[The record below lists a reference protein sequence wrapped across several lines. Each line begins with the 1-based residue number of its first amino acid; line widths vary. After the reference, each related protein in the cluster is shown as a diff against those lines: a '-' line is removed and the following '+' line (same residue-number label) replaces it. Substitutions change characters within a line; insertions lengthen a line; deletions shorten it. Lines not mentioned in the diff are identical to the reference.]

1 MLPAGLGIVCV
12 SPKAAALYD
21 TAKLPR
27 VFFDFGDMK
36 KANATGYFPYTPS
49 LPMLYGLRESLAML
63 FEEGLENV
71 FARHHR
77 LAEGT
82 RAAVKAWGLE
92 LCARRAASGTRTPS
106 APSWCRAGI
115 NGAEVIDIAYRR
127 YNLALG
133 AGLARMAG
141 RLFRIGHLGDLN
153 ECMLLGGIAGRGDG
167 HAGRGHQGHAG
178 QRRRRGRGILARH
191 GQAARASGS
200 CRPARPMPS
209 RRPARRRR
217 RPPAP
222 LDEPHAL
229 RARPPAAA
237 AQRAGG
243 AGLESGHVRR
253 RRSTARP
260 TTSSSISRTRSRRA
274 DKEQARTNVIQ
285 ALLELDWRGRGKTIS
300 VRINGIDTHY
310 MYRDVV
316 DVVEQAGHRLDTI
329 LIPKVGVPAD
339 VYMVD
344 ALVTQIE
351 EAKGIP
357 HRLGIDVLIETA
369 LGMANVEAIAQSSRR
384 LEAMH
389 FGVADY
395 AASCRARTVVIGGL
409 NPDYPGDQWHAALSR
424 MIVACRA
431 YGLRPIDGPFG
442 DFKDPEGYRLAAR
455 RAAALGIEGKWAIHP
470 SQIALANE
478 VFSPPPA
485 EVDRARRILVALDEA
500 AREGRGAAQLDGR
513 MIDAASARMAQ
524 NIVDMAAAI
533 GEGREPRLPDP
544 RLTRSPPWTSTNIRP
559 RSCSPASASRSR
571 GAGWRTARS
580 RRSTAPPRSAAP
592 AGP

>member
-1 MLPAGLGIVCV
+1 M
-12 SPKAAALYD
+12 SH
-21 TAKLPR
+21 TR
-27 VFFDFGDMK
+27 
-36 KANATGYFPYTPS
+36 
-49 LPMLYGLRESLAML
+49 
-63 FEEGLENV
+63 FE
-71 FARHHR
+71 
-77 LAEGT
+77 
-82 RAAVKAWGLE
+82 
-92 LCARRAASGTRTPS
+92 
-106 APSWCRAGI
+106 
-115 NGAEVIDIAYRR
+115 
-127 YNLALG
+127 
-133 AGLARMAG
+133 
-141 RLFRIGHLGDLN
+141 
-153 ECMLLGGIAGRGDG
+153 
-167 HAGRGHQGHAG
+167 
-178 QRRRRGRGILARH
+178 
-191 GQAARASGS
+191 
-200 CRPARPMPS
+200 PARQRLQRSELAVPGSNPGMFQK
-209 RRPARRRR
+209 ALDGEADYIFLDLEDAV
-217 RPPAP
+217 AP
-222 LDEPHAL
+222 
-229 RARPPAAA
+229 
-237 AQRAGG
+237 G
-243 AGLESGHVRR
+243 
-253 RRSTARP
+253 
-260 TTSSSISRTRSRRA
+260 
-274 DKEQARTNVIQ
+274 DKERARTNVIQ

-344 ALVTQIE
+344 AMVSQIE

-442 DFKDPEGYRLAAR
+442 DFKDPDGYRLAAR
-455 RAAALGIEGKWAIHP
+455 RAAALGVEGKWAIHP

-478 VFSPPPA
+478 VFTPPPA
-485 EVDRARRILVALDEA
+485 EVDRARRILAALEDA

-524 NIVDMAAAI
+524 NVVNMAAAI
-533 GEGREPRLPDP
+533 EGQAG
-544 RLTRSPPWTSTNIRP
+544 STVV
-559 RSCSPASASRSR
+559 
-571 GAGWRTARS
+571 GAR
-580 RRSTAPPRSAAP
+580 
-592 AGP
+592 

>member
-1 MLPAGLGIVCV
+1 M
-12 SPKAAALYD
+12 SH
-21 TAKLPR
+21 TR
-27 VFFDFGDMK
+27 
-36 KANATGYFPYTPS
+36 
-49 LPMLYGLRESLAML
+49 
-63 FEEGLENV
+63 FE
-71 FARHHR
+71 
-77 LAEGT
+77 
-82 RAAVKAWGLE
+82 
-92 LCARRAASGTRTPS
+92 
-106 APSWCRAGI
+106 
-115 NGAEVIDIAYRR
+115 
-127 YNLALG
+127 
-133 AGLARMAG
+133 
-141 RLFRIGHLGDLN
+141 
-153 ECMLLGGIAGRGDG
+153 
-167 HAGRGHQGHAG
+167 
-178 QRRRRGRGILARH
+178 
-191 GQAARASGS
+191 
-200 CRPARPMPS
+200 PARQRLQRSELAVPGSNPGMFQK
-209 RRPARRRR
+209 ALDGEADYIFLDLEDAV
-217 RPPAP
+217 AP
-222 LDEPHAL
+222 
-229 RARPPAAA
+229 
-237 AQRAGG
+237 G
-243 AGLESGHVRR
+243 
-253 RRSTARP
+253 
-260 TTSSSISRTRSRRA
+260 
-274 DKEQARTNVIQ
+274 DKERARTNVIQ

-344 ALVTQIE
+344 AMVSQIE

-455 RAAALGIEGKWAIHP
+455 RAAALGVEGKWAIHP

-485 EVDRARRILVALDEA
+485 EVDRARRILVALEDA

-524 NIVDMAAAI
+524 NVVNAAAAI
-533 GEGREPRLPDP
+533 EGQSGK
-544 RLTRSPPWTSTNIRP
+544 TVV
-559 RSCSPASASRSR
+559 
-571 GAGWRTARS
+571 GAR
-580 RRSTAPPRSAAP
+580 
-592 AGP
+592 